1 MKKNNHIKNK
11 TMFRKLIFAS
21 LMLTGFASISPA
33 QEVQRTQPKFWIG
46 VSGGANVNMYTGTTQ
61 TLNSSLMAPAAFHD
75 GLGVGGFGSL
85 LLEYRPIP
93 VIGVMLNLGY
103 DNRSGAFDQ
112 VISPCNCPEDLKTDL
127 SYATIQPSI
136 RISPFGPNFYVFLG
150 GAYSYNIS
158 KSFAYTFDQNNGNL
172 FNNYEGD
179 FSNIRQDVFSAH
191 VGIGYDIQLASADSR
206 NQIALSPFV
215 SYHPYFGQ
223 APRNMESWSLSTVRV
238 GFALKFGRGKVK
250 EVEEKPVPVVTNKPI
265 IVPLADSDV
274 KFENRAPLSVP
285 AKRTINEAFP
295 LRDYVFFDE
304 GSNEIPNRYVR
315 LSKSQAAKFEL
326 EQLRT
331 SDIKNQNGRSERQM
345 TVYYN
350 ILNILG
356 YRMQKNPTTLITLV
370 GSSAGNGPEQG
381 KQYAESVKIYL
392 VDVFGVDAS
401 RIKTEG
407 RNQPIHPSEM
417 SGGKSYLV
425 MLREG
430 DRRVDI
436 VSVSADLL
444 TPLQIIAVKSDPMDS
459 RVIFSA
465 KSEKNQPL
473 KSWNVVMTDEMG
485 VQQTYG
491 PYTREQESVSGNH
504 ILGTRAE
511 GKYKV
516 VMTGESPNGT
526 IIRKESTM
534 RLVHN
539 EAPDEEALRFSILFD
554 FDQSKAVSAY
564 EKFLIEQVAPHINN
578 NSKVIIHGH
587 TDIIGDMDYNMR
599 LSVHRAMDAQT
610 ILSKAVFNNG
620 KTGVT
625 FETLAFGLDEENA
638 PFENKLPEERF
649 YNRTV
654 IIDIVQNK

>member
-1 MKKNNHIKNK
+1 
-11 TMFRKLIFAS
+11 
-21 LMLTGFASISPA
+21 
-33 QEVQRTQPKFWIG
+33 
-46 VSGGANVNMYTGTTQ
+46 
-61 TLNSSLMAPAAFHD
+61 
-75 GLGVGGFGSL
+75 
-85 LLEYRPIP
+85 
-93 VIGVMLNLGY
+93 MLNVGY

-136 RISPFGPNFYVFLG
+136 RISPFGPDFYVFLG

-158 KSFAYTFDQNNGNL
+158 KSFIYKFDQNNGNL
-172 FNNYEGD
+172 FNNTEGD
-179 FSNIRQDVFSAH
+179 FSNIHREVFSTH
-191 VGIGYDIQLASADSR
+191 IGMGYDIQLASANSR
-206 NQIALSPFV
+206 NQIALSPFI

-223 APRNMESWSLSTVRV
+223 APRNIESWSLSTVRV
-238 GFALKFGRGKVK
+238 GVALKFGRGKVK
-250 EVEEKPVPVVTNKPI
+250 EVEDKPVQVVVNKPI

-285 AKRTINEAFP
+285 SQRTINEAFP
-295 LRDYVFFDE
+295 LRDYIFFDE

-315 LSKSQAAKFEL
+315 LSKTKAAKFEL

-356 YRMQKNPTTLITLV
+356 YRMQKNPTTLITLI
-370 GSSAGNGPEQG
+370 GSSAGNGPDQG
-381 KQYAESVKIYL
+381 KEYAESVKKYL
-392 VDVFGVDAS
+392 VDIFGINPS
-401 RIKTEG
+401 RINTEG
-407 RNQPIHPSEM
+407 RNQPVHPSEM
-417 SGGKSYLV
+417 PGGKSYLV

-436 VSVSADLL
+436 VSVSTDLL

-504 ILGTRAE
+504 ILGNRAE

-526 IIRKESTM
+526 IIQKESKM
-534 RLVHN
+534 HLVRSD
-539 EAPDEEALRFSILFD
+539 APTEEALRFSILFD
-554 FDQSKAVSAY
+554 FDQSRAVSAY

-587 TDIIGDMDYNMR
+587 TDIIGDLDYNMR
-599 LSVHRAMDAQT
+599 LSEHRAMDTQT
-610 ILSKAVFNNG
+610 ILSKAAYNSG
-620 KTGVT
+620 KTGVI
-625 FETLAFGLDEENA
+625 FETLAFGMDEENA
-638 PFENKLPEERF
+638 PFENKYPEERF

-654 IIDIVQNK
+654 IIDIVQN